1 MKCRDCAIKTNKQN
15 SKEQKKHTTNQKTQ
29 QKPQKHEYNHY
40 IVCSSSIY
48 GFWLP
53 LWYLQTILN
62 IICI

>member
-15 SKEQKKHTTNQKTQ
+15 SKEQKMHTTNQKTQ

-48 GFWLP
+48 GF
-53 LWYLQTILN
+53 
-62 IICI
+62 